1 MDNEW
6 ILLLLQKGLLVPI
19 NYNKDIG
26 DKVYCA
32 CLSIHITFQNS
43 LFSMIKSVLLITL
56 MTEVFKTGFKI
67 IPVTLPPYLGDDL
80 LLIFLHPF

>member
-67 IPVTLPPYLGDDL
+67 IPVTLPAYLGDDL

>member
-6 ILLLLQKGLLVPI
+6 ILLLLQKGFLEPI

-32 CLSIHITFQNS
+32 CLSIHSTFQNS
-43 LFSMIKSVLLITL
+43 LFFLIESVLLITL

-67 IPVTLPPYLGDDL
+67 IPVNLPAYLGDDL
-80 LLIFLHPF
+80 LLVFLHPF

>member
-6 ILLLLQKGLLVPI
+6 ILLLLQKGFLVPI
-19 NYNKDIG
+19 NYNIG

-32 CLSIHITFQNS
+32 CLSIHSTFQNS
-43 LFSMIKSVLLITL
+43 LFFLIESVLLITL

-67 IPVTLPPYLGDDL
+67 IPVTLPAYLGDDL
-80 LLIFLHPF
+80 LLVFLHPF

>member
-6 ILLLLQKGLLVPI
+6 IQLLLQKGFLVPI
-19 NYNKDIG
+19 NYNKDIR

-32 CLSIHITFQNS
+32 CLSIHSTFQNS
-43 LFSMIKSVLLITL
+43 LFFLIESVLLITL

-67 IPVTLPPYLGDDL
+67 IPVTLPAYLGDDL
-80 LLIFLHPF
+80 LLVFLHPF